1 MADRSK
7 RTETAGKREKLV
19 KQERK
24 NREQQGEKKEKHGR
38 LEKQEKRALFI
49 KSAAP
54 ASTSI
59 FPMRN
64 SWLRSGRC
72 WKRFWLEAVRLKR

>member
-24 NREQQGEKKEKHGR
+24 NREQPRREKGKARETGKTGE
-38 LEKQEKRALFI
+38 
-49 KSAAP
+49 AAP

>member
-24 NREQQGEKKEKHGR
+24 NREQPKER
-38 LEKQEKRALFI
+38 KR
-49 KSAAP
+49 KS
-54 ASTSI
+54 TGDWKN
-59 FPMRN
+59 R
-64 SWLRSGRC
+64 RSVSC
-72 WKRFWLEAVRLKR
+72 L